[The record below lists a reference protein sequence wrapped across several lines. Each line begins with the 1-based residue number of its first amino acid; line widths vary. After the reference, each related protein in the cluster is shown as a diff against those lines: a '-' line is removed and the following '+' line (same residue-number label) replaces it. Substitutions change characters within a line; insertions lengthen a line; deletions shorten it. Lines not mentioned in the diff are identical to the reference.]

1 MPNIEEI
8 YDNVEVFISNLEIL
22 LTKNIFKGKFQQEVK
37 TLGTELYKLC
47 KVKQFKIDS
56 SEILSMPSFVDLFYH
71 TPKKSQGL
79 RDYIS
84 HKRIH
89 RAFGQ
94 ECHLNQTC
102 RDNRIRV

>member
-56 SEILSMPSFVDLFYH
+56 SEILSMPSFVDLLNSIYAFSIASLN
-71 TPKKSQGL
+71 PLQALLAKSSNL
-79 RDYIS
+79 FDSVWFAIIS
-84 HKRIH
+84 PSFEI
-89 RAFGQ
+89 
-94 ECHLNQTC
+94 
-102 RDNRIRV
+102 